1 MEITDEVNVV
11 DVYDDFLH
19 CHNLEYDYDCIMLY
33 WTSSHKSDIVQ
44 CCTHNNETFLGSQ
57 PAVDVTEQFSAKK
70 TIFENV
76 DQRGCFR

>member
-1 MEITDEVNVV
+1 MTTSYTATTLNM
-11 DVYDDFLH
+11 
-19 CHNLEYDYDCIMLY
+19 IMIVLCY
-33 WTSSHKSDIVQ
+33 IGPSSSHKSDIVQ